1 MKRVSIGLGI
11 LMTFFFLAMFL
22 MADAEMPASSDP
34 VAAAEKAAR

>member
-22 MADAEMPASSDP
+22 MADAEIPAASDP
-34 VAAAEKAAR
+34 VAAADATAR